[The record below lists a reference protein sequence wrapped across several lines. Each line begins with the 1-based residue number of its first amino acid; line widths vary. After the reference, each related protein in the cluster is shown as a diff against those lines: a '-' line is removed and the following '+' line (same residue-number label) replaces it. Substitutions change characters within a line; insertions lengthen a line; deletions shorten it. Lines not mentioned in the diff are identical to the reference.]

1 MNTDEAIIKIYS
13 YVKDLVEFQLLQAIC
28 VIVITLVVLSWAI
41 STCSSWHK
49 GE

>member
-13 YVKDLVEFQLLQAIC
+13 YVKDWFEFQFLQTIC
-28 VIVITLVVLSWAI
+28 VIVITIVVLTWAI